1 MICIAPVN
9 GWYKVQLWGASGGG
23 AKSIHAGEHGGRGAY
38 VSGEIYLTV
47 GTNLKVFVGGQG
59 RLKSG
64 GYNGG
69 GSSLEG
75 YGGGGATDIRTVS
88 SQLSSRIAIAAG
100 GGGSDDVNNEN
111 DGFGGHAGGLIGENG
126 GGSRKGVGATQTK
139 GSSIGNGGYGSDH
152 DAGGGG
158 GGLYGGY
165 AGGDFNSG
173 GGGGSSYLSGFPGC
187 TDNYTGYIFRN
198 FQMIAGKSQ
207 MYLPNGSS
215 DTGHWGNG
223 HARITLTEVV

>member
-69 GSSLEG
+69 GGSLEG

-88 SQLSSRIAIAAG
+88 
-100 GGGSDDVNNEN
+100 
-111 DGFGGHAGGLIGENG
+111 
-126 GGSRKGVGATQTK
+126 
-139 GSSIGNGGYGSDH
+139 GNCPQVMKVY
-152 DAGGGG
+152 
-158 GGLYGGY
+158 
-165 AGGDFNSG
+165 
-173 GGGGSSYLSGFPGC
+173 
-187 TDNYTGYIFRN
+187 
-198 FQMIAGKSQ
+198 
-207 MYLPNGSS
+207 
-215 DTGHWGNG
+215 
-223 HARITLTEVV
+223 